1 MEDKAERIM
10 IRNKSQKL
18 LPMFYNKLRDY
29 PPLNIIL
36 T

>member
-18 LPMFYNKLRDY
+18 LSMFYNKLRDY
-29 PPLNIIL
+29 PSLNIIL